1 MFRKSV
7 VLYSSCLFLTLA
19 FAAAAQAQVQNTI
32 AVAQPRHPV
41 SVLDS
46 TKEQDGL
53 VGAVRR
59 VKTESAKIETDSAEG
74 PRELI
79 ELTTYGLKGNRV
91 ENVSYPVSDPVVGKQ
106 EYKYDDRGNIT
117 EMTVR
122 NDEGSIVSREAYD
135 YEFDNVGN
143 WIKMV
148 TSLMLFENGKLKREP
163 VETTYRTISYYFTD
177 AVAKIVE
184 TPVKNVDLPAVNGSV
199 AENLEQPSI
208 SFPTIGAHGSSTV
221 VAEAPP
227 LQFRPSPPVAKFV
240 ETGTSTAVTEPTNN
254 PSTSD
259 DSGESTGRSRLLNLK
274 RSAEREPVKTPRDN
288 VAQVESTAKAAPD
301 PVPVNPSSTE
311 SAPVNSARAENSPEA
326 AAFGMYEKG
335 LNFLV
340 DGNLKEALGAFV
352 ASVKLAPSAE
362 VYLNLGDVYLKL
374 EKNPEAEKAFQQ
386 SVKLNPES
394 AEAQYG
400 LGLASFRIK
409 RFANARDA
417 FKKATTLVP
426 DMAKAHLGLGLSYL
440 ELGQPDA
447 QLVEVRILEKL
458 DKKLAKQLTAA
469 SPRVNY
475 SCRFS
480 VCQ

>member
-1 MFRKSV
+1 MFRNSA
-7 VLYSSCLFLTLA
+7 VLYSSCLLLTLA

-32 AVAQPRHPV
+32 ALAQPRHPV

-79 ELTTYGLKGNRV
+79 ELTTYGLKGNRL

-106 EYKYDDRGNIT
+106 EYKYDDHGNIT

-177 AVAKIVE
+177 EVAKIVE
-184 TPVKNVDLPAVNGSV
+184 TPVKNVDLPAVSASV
-199 AENLEQPSI
+199 GENLEQPNV
-208 SFPTIGAHGSSTV
+208 SFPTTGADSSSTV
-221 VAEAPP
+221 VGEAPP
-227 LQFRPSPPVAKFV
+227 LQFRPSPSVAKFV
-240 ETGTSTAVTEPTNN
+240 GKSSAVTELTNS
-254 PSTSD
+254 PSASD

-274 RSAEREPVKTPRDN
+274 RSAEREPVETPRDN
-288 VAQVESTAKAAPD
+288 VAQVEPTAKAAPD

-311 SAPVNSARAENSPEA
+311 SAPVNSARTENSPEA
-326 AAFGMYEKG
+326 AAFGLYEKG
-335 LNFLV
+335 LKFLV

-352 ASVKLAPSAE
+352 ASVKLTPSAE

-386 SVKLNPES
+386 SVKLNPDS

-417 FKKATTLVP
+417 FKKATTMVP

-469 SPRVNY
+469 SPRVN
-475 SCRFS
+475 CGRFTA
-480 VCQ
+480 CQ

>member
-1 MFRKSV
+1 MFRNSV
-7 VLYSSCLFLTLA
+7 VLYSSCLLLTLA

-32 AVAQPRHPV
+32 ALAQPRHPV

-79 ELTTYGLKGNRV
+79 ELTTYGLKGNRI

-106 EYKYDDRGNIT
+106 AYKYDDHGNIT

-184 TPVKNVDLPAVNGSV
+184 TPVKNVDLPTVNGSV
-199 AENLEQPSI
+199 AENVEQPNV
-208 SFPTIGAHGSSTV
+208 SFPTTGADSSSTV
-221 VAEAPP
+221 VGEAPP

-240 ETGTSTAVTEPTNN
+240 ETSTAVTEPTNS

-259 DSGESTGRSRLLNLK
+259 DSAESTGRSRLLNLK
-274 RSAEREPVKTPRDN
+274 RSAEREPVETPRDN

-311 SAPVNSARAENSPEA
+311 SAPVNSARTENSSEA
-326 AAFGMYEKG
+326 AAFGLYEKG
-335 LNFLV
+335 LNSLV

-352 ASVKLAPSAE
+352 ASVRLAPSAE
-362 VYLNLGDVYLKL
+362 VYMNLGDVYLKL
-374 EKNPEAEKAFQQ
+374 EKNTEAEKAFQQ
-386 SVKLNPES
+386 SVRLNPES

-417 FKKATTLVP
+417 FKKAITLVP
-426 DMAKAHLGLGLSYL
+426 DMPKAHLGLGLSYL

-469 SPRVNY
+469 SPRVN
-475 SCRFS
+475 CGRFTA
-480 VCQ
+480 CQ

>member
-1 MFRKSV
+1 MFRSSV
-7 VLYSSCLFLTLA
+7 VVYSSCLFLTFA
-19 FAAAAQAQVQNTI
+19 FATVTQAQVQNTI
-32 AVAQPRHPV
+32 ALAQPRHPI

-46 TKEQDGL
+46 NKEQDGL

-59 VKTESAKIETDSAEG
+59 IKTEAAKIENDASEG

-79 ELTTYGLKGNRV
+79 ELTTYGLKGNRI
-91 ENVSYPVSDPVVGKQ
+91 ENVSYPASDPVAGKQ

-135 YEFDNVGN
+135 YEFDSVGN

-177 AVAKIVE
+177 EVAKIVQ
-184 TPVKNVDLPAVNGSV
+184 TPVKNVDLPPASGRV
-199 AENLEQPSI
+199 AENVAQPNINFLTTESDK
-208 SFPTIGAHGSSTV
+208 SSPV
-221 VAEAPP
+221 VGEAPP
-227 LQFRPSPPVAKFV
+227 LRLHPSPPVAKFV
-240 ETGTSTAVTEPTNN
+240 ETSTTATQPTTSH
-254 PSTSD
+254 STSD
-259 DSGESTGRSRLLNLK
+259 ESGESTGRSRLLDLK
-274 RSAEREPVKTPRDN
+274 RSAEREPVQTARDN
-288 VAQVESTAKAAPD
+288 SAQMDSTAKAAPD
-301 PVPVNPSSTE
+301 PVSVNSAPTE
-311 SAPVNSARAENSPEA
+311 SASVNSARAENSSAA
-326 AAFGMYEKG
+326 AAFSLYEKG
-335 LNFLV
+335 LTFLV
-340 DGNLKEALGAFV
+340 DGNLKDALGAFV

-374 EKNPEAEKAFQQ
+374 EKNTDAEKAFQQ
-386 SVKLNPES
+386 SVKLNSEN

-417 FKKATTLVP
+417 FKKATTLAP

-440 ELGQPDA
+440 ELNQPDA
-447 QLVEVRILEKL
+447 QLVEVRTLEKL
-458 DKKLAKQLTAA
+458 DKKLAKQLSAA
-469 SPRVNY
+469 APQVN
-475 SCRFS
+475 CGRFS
-480 VCQ
+480 TCQ

>member
-1 MFRKSV
+1 MFSKSV
-7 VLYSSCLFLTLA
+7 VVFSSCLLLTFA

-32 AVAQPRHPV
+32 ALAQPRHPV

-46 TKEQDGL
+46 NKEQDGL

-59 VKTESAKIETDSAEG
+59 IKTESAKIENDASEG

-79 ELTTYGLKGNRV
+79 ELTTYGLKGNRI
-91 ENVSYPVSDPVVGKQ
+91 ENVSYPASDPVVGKQ

-135 YEFDNVGN
+135 YEFDSVGN

-184 TPVKNVDLPAVNGSV
+184 TPVKNVDLPAAAGSV
-199 AENLEQPSI
+199 AEHVEQPNVN
-208 SFPTIGAHGSSTV
+208 FSTSESAKSPSAV
-221 VAEAPP
+221 VGEAPP
-227 LQFRPSPPVAKFV
+227 LQLRPSPPVAKFV
-240 ETGTSTAVTEPTNN
+240 ETSTAATEPTTS
-254 PSTSD
+254 PLTSD
-259 DSGESTGRSRLLNLK
+259 ENGGSTGRSRLLNLK
-274 RSAEREPVKTPRDN
+274 RSAEREPVETPR
-288 VAQVESTAKAAPD
+288 ESKAKAAPD
-301 PVPVNPSSTE
+301 PVPVNTAPTE
-311 SAPVNSARAENSPEA
+311 SAPVNSARAENSSEA
-326 AAFGMYEKG
+326 AAFGLYEKG
-335 LNFLV
+335 LTFLV
-340 DGNLKEALGAFV
+340 DGNLKDALGAFV

-374 EKNPEAEKAFQQ
+374 EKNADAEKAFQQ
-386 SVKLNPES
+386 SVKLNSEN

-417 FKKATTLVP
+417 FKKATTLAP
-426 DMAKAHLGLGLSYL
+426 DMAKAHLGLGLSYV
-440 ELGQPDA
+440 ELDQPNA

-458 DKKLAKQLTAA
+458 DKKLAKQLSAA
-469 SPRVNY
+469 SPQVNCGRFTA
-475 SCRFS
+475 CR
-480 VCQ
+480 

>member
-7 VLYSSCLFLTLA
+7 VVYSSCLVLTLVLTS
-19 FAAAAQAQVQNTI
+19 AAQAQVQNTI
-32 AVAQPRHPV
+32 ALAQPRHSV

-59 VKTESAKIETDSAEG
+59 VRTESAKIDNDSAEG

-79 ELTTYGLKGNRV
+79 ELTTYSLKGNRI

-122 NDEGSIVSREAYD
+122 NGQGSILSREAYN
-135 YEFDNVGN
+135 YEFDDVGN

-148 TSLMLFENGKLKREP
+148 TSLVVFENGKLKREP
-163 VETTYRTISYYFTD
+163 VESTYRTISYYFTD

-184 TPVKNVDLPAVNGSV
+184 TAVKSVDLPAPASSN
-199 AENLEQPSI
+199 AENFEQPNVN
-208 SFPTIGAHGSSTV
+208 FHTTKGDNASSTTV
-221 VAEAPP
+221 GEAPP
-227 LQFRPSPPVAKFV
+227 LQFRPSLPVAKVV
-240 ETGTSTAVTEPTNN
+240 ET
-254 PSTSD
+254 STSAPEATISLSTNA
-259 DSGESTGRSRLLNLK
+259 DSGEPGSGRSRLLSLK
-274 RSAEREPVKTPRDN
+274 RSPEREPVEKKEDKP
-288 VAQVESTAKAAPD
+288 AQVESTSKAAPD
-301 PVPVNPSSTE
+301 PIPVPAPKDA
-311 SAPVNSARAENSPEA
+311 APVNSAPAENSPQA
-326 AAFGMYEKG
+326 AAFAMYEKG
-335 LNFLV
+335 LNSLEK
-340 DGNLKEALGAFV
+340 GSLREALSAFLE
-352 ASVKLAPSAE
+352 SVKLAPSAE

-374 EKNPEAEKAFQQ
+374 EKNSDAEKAFQQ
-386 SVKLNPES
+386 SVRLKPEV
-394 AEAQYG
+394 AEAHYG
-400 LGLASFRIK
+400 FGLASFRLK
-409 RFANARDA
+409 RYANARDA
-417 FKKATTLVP
+417 FKKATTLAP

-440 ELGQPDA
+440 ELGQADA

-458 DKKLAKQLTAA
+458 DKKLAKQLSAA
-469 SPRVNY
+469 SPQVNY

>member
-1 MFRKSV
+1 MFRSSV
-7 VLYSSCLFLTLA
+7 VVYSSCLFLTLA
-19 FAAAAQAQVQNTI
+19 FASDSRAQVQNTI
-32 AVAQPRHPV
+32 ALAQPRHPV

-46 TKEQDGL
+46 NKEQDGL

-59 VKTESAKIETDSAEG
+59 IKTESAKIENDASEG

-79 ELTTYGLKGNRV
+79 ELTTYGLKGNRI
-91 ENVSYPVSDPVVGKQ
+91 ENVSYPASDPVVGKQ

-122 NDEGSIVSREAYD
+122 NDQGSIVSREAYD
-135 YEFDNVGN
+135 YEFDSVGN

-177 AVAKIVE
+177 EVAKIVQ
-184 TPVKNVDLPAVNGSV
+184 TPVKSVDLPAAAGSV
-199 AENLEQPSI
+199 AENVEQPNINFSTKERDK
-208 SFPTIGAHGSSTV
+208 SSSTV
-221 VAEAPP
+221 VGEAPP
-227 LQFRPSPPVAKFV
+227 LQLRPSPPVAKLV
-240 ETGTSTAVTEPTNN
+240 ETSAAATQPTTS

-259 DSGESTGRSRLLNLK
+259 GNGESTGRSRLLNLK
-274 RSAEREPVKTPRDN
+274 RSAEREPVETPRDN
-288 VAQVESTAKAAPD
+288 SARVESTTKAAPD
-301 PVPVNPSSTE
+301 PVTINPAPSE
-311 SAPVNSARAENSPEA
+311 SASVNSGRTENSSAA
-326 AAFGMYEKG
+326 AAFGLYEKG
-335 LNFLV
+335 LTFLV
-340 DGNLKEALGAFV
+340 DGNLKDALGAFV

-374 EKNPEAEKAFQQ
+374 EKNTDAEKAFQQ
-386 SVKLNPES
+386 SVKLNSEN

-417 FKKATTLVP
+417 FKKATILAP

-440 ELGQPDA
+440 ELNQPDA

-458 DKKLAKQLTAA
+458 DKKLAKQLSAA
-469 SPRVNY
+469 SPQVNCGRFTA
-475 SCRFS
+475 CR
-480 VCQ
+480 

>member
-7 VLYSSCLFLTLA
+7 VVYSSCLLLTFA
-19 FAAAAQAQVQNTI
+19 FTTATQAQVQNTI
-32 AVAQPRHPV
+32 ALAQPRHPV

-46 TKEQDGL
+46 NKEQDGL

-59 VKTESAKIETDSAEG
+59 IKTESAKIENDASEG

-79 ELTTYGLKGNRV
+79 ELTTYGLKGNRI
-91 ENVSYPVSDPVVGKQ
+91 ENVSYPASDPVVGKQ

-135 YEFDNVGN
+135 YEFDTVGN

-163 VETTYRTISYYFTD
+163 VETTYRTISYYFTEE
-177 AVAKIVE
+177 VAKIVQP
-184 TPVKNVDLPAVNGSV
+184 PVKNVDLPAAAGSLPQNV
-199 AENLEQPSI
+199 EQPNI
-208 SFPTIGAHGSSTV
+208 NFPTTENDKSSSTV
-221 VAEAPP
+221 VGEAPP
-227 LQFRPSPPVAKFV
+227 LQLHPSTPVAKFV
-240 ETGTSTAVTEPTNN
+240 DTSTAATETTTRS
-254 PSTSD
+254 STSD
-259 DSGESTGRSRLLNLK
+259 ESGESTTRSRLLNLK
-274 RSAEREPVKTPRDN
+274 RSAEREPLETPRDN
-288 VAQVESTAKAAPD
+288 SAQTNSSAKAAPK
-301 PVPVNPSSTE
+301 PVSVNSATE
-311 SAPVNSARAENSPEA
+311 SVNSARVENSSTA
-326 AAFGMYEKG
+326 AAFSLYEKG
-335 LNFLV
+335 LTFLV
-340 DGNLKEALGAFV
+340 AGNLKDALGAFA

-374 EKNPEAEKAFQQ
+374 EKNTDAEKAFEQ
-386 SVKLNPES
+386 SVKLNSEN

-417 FKKATTLVP
+417 FKKATTLAP

-440 ELGQPDA
+440 ELNQPDA

-458 DKKLAKQLTAA
+458 DKKLAKQLSAA
-469 SPRVNY
+469 SPQVN
-475 SCRFS
+475 CGRFS
-480 VCQ
+480 TCQ